1 MVKGWIDGHAVRLDP
16 VTYEPDK
23 KDAARLA
30 RLDAALGEAKVVFLG
45 ETNHFV
51 HEKAEFRLWW
61 LRRLAGRR
69 PLVVGEEFSWSDGHH
84 ISRYLRTGD
93 PAHLD
98 QAATFGGTGHRRADR
113 DDQPTGVFK
122 ASYGAYPTALF
133 KAEQTRLYR
142 GLRAL
147 PGIRRFFGFDI
158 DAPGTGYPDVR
169 RHAHHDPS
177 FWRRLEQ
184 VPAESMADE
193 ADRLEHALTML
204 PDDDSELRA
213 DLAATITSLRY
224 TQMVN
229 DAADYEAVR
238 PAMAYRED
246 VMKHHL
252 DRELRLMA
260 DGDVLVLMAHAAHLA
275 KDDAGIRGY
284 GVGPGGNLVPSLGHH
299 LVHDLGLRPYSIWM
313 IYGGGTDSQ
322 PLPDLPNQATYPRDS
337 LNALLGLHGPP
348 LVVPTAPAASG
359 VLAEPIGIGQM
370 YNQVI
375 PVHLPAQADA
385 LFFLPGVSPLR
396 PARPLM
402 PSVPR

>member
-1 MVKGWIDGHAVRLDP
+1 MTGWIEEHAVRLDP
-16 VTYEPDK
+16 VTYEPDA
-23 KDAARLA
+23 KDAAWLA
-30 RLDAALGEAKVVFLG
+30 LFDAALGAAEVVFLG

-51 HEKAEFRLWW
+51 HEKADFRLWW
-61 LRRLAGRR
+61 LRRLAGQR
-69 PLVVGEEFSWSDGHH
+69 PLVVGEELSWSDGHH
-84 ISRYLRTGD
+84 VWRYLGTGD

-98 QAATFGGTGHRRADR
+98 QAATFGGTSHRRVDR

-122 ASYGAYPTALF
+122 ASHDAYPTALF
-133 KAEQTRLYR
+133 KAEQTHFYR

-158 DAPGTGYPDVR
+158 DAPGAGYPDVR
-169 RHAHHDPS
+169 RHAHHDLS
-177 FWRRLEQ
+177 FWRRLQ
-184 VPAESMADE
+184 RVRGESITDE
-193 ADRLEHALTML
+193 AGRLEHALTML
-204 PDDDSELRA
+204 PDDDCELRA

-246 VMKHHL
+246 VMKRHL
-252 DRELRLMA
+252 DRELRLMD
-260 DGDVLVLMAHAAHLA
+260 DGDVLVLIAHAAHLA
-275 KDDAGIRGY
+275 KDDAGIGGH

-313 IYGGGTDSQ
+313 IYGGGADSQ
-322 PLPDLPNQATYPRDS
+322 PLPDLPNQATYPRDT
-337 LNALLGLHGPP
+337 LNALLGLQARP

-359 VLAEPIGIGQM
+359 ILAEPIGIGQM

-385 LFFLPGVSPLR
+385 VFFLPSVSPLR
-396 PARPLM
+396 AAD
-402 PSVPR
+402 VQ